1 MKVKCLACDTVIG
14 DCDLQDPDSIDTL
27 DSLAIEHDQVCT
39 ATPDEK
45 HAAAIALKLKSF
57 TAQEGL

>member
-1 MKVKCLACDTVIG
+1 LACDTVIG
-14 DCDLQDPDSIDTL
+14 DCDLQDPDSIDSL
-27 DSLAIEHDQVCT
+27 DSLAIKHDQICT